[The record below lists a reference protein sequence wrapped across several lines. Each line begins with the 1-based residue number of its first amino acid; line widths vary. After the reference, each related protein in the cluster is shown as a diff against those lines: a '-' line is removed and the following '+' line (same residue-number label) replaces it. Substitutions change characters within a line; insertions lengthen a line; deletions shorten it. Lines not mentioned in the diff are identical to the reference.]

1 MGFLDFFRR
10 KNRGVGIAS
19 REPVGKF
26 QVVGIT
32 SVLGREILG
41 GTVTDGIIYPGY
53 KLKGKGVA
61 IVREIHIQNRKV
73 DFAVEGDQVAL
84 VLEGVLKVNS
94 GEFLE
99 VYQS

>member
-1 MGFLDFFRR
+1 MGIRDFLRR
-10 KNRGVGIAS
+10 KRDPEVVS
-19 REPVGKF
+19 RHPVGKF
-26 QVVGIT
+26 QVAGVT
-32 SVLGREILG
+32 SVLGKQVLG
-41 GTVTDGIIYPGY
+41 GTVIDGVIYPGY

-61 IVREIHIQNRKV
+61 VVREIHIQNRKV

-84 VLEGVLKVNS
+84 ILDGVLNVNA